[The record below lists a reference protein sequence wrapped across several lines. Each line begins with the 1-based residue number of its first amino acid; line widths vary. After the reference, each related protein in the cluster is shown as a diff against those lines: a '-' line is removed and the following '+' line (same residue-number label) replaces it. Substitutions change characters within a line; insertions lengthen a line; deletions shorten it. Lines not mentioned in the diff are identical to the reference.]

1 MRRSA
6 ETSSKETEAEGK
18 QEEYTGKKDVETFQE
33 EAGVRRGV
41 ADPRY
46 IGWLSKWQRQARR
59 GCDSEV
65 FTFKSL
71 IERHPYDLYNFL
83 QSIPKN

>member
-46 IGWLSKWQRQARR
+46 IGRLSK
-59 GCDSEV
+59 
-65 FTFKSL
+65 
-71 IERHPYDLYNFL
+71 
-83 QSIPKN
+83 